1 MFEANPFE
9 PNPLSRDSLAD
20 MMVSPEQATKRLERF
35 GYTPDIWDQMLANE
49 AGSHFT
55 RALVYIARANDP

>member
-9 PNPLSRDSLAD
+9 PNTLSRDSLAD
-20 MMVSPEQATKRLERF
+20 MMVSPEQARKRLERF

-55 RALVYIARANDP
+55 RALV